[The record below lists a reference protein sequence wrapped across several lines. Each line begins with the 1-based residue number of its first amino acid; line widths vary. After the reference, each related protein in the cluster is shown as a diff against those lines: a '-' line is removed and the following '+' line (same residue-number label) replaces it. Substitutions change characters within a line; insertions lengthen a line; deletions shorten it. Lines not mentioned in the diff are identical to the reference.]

1 VIDQLSVSLEDA
13 RTAVDAV
20 LKGARSSDGPL
31 SVAIVD
37 NAGNMVYQMRQDGAS
52 AVDVRNAER
61 KAYTAAYIG
70 RDTALWRLQILHDG
84 RTVADWSNPNMT
96 TIHGGWTLR
105 RASQVVGGLGV
116 SGSGNE
122 DRDEQLALRGAE
134 ALAALAVAEWR
145 KRRDPRRIRDRQSSQ
160 PEASQPEASQVVEA

>member
-1 VIDQLSVSLEDA
+1 MITALNLSLSDA
-13 RTAVDAV
+13 RVAVDAI
-20 LKGARSSDGPL
+20 LKGARANEKPL
-31 SVAIVD
+31 AIALVD
-37 NAGNMVYQMRQDGAS
+37 SEGNPVYLLRQDGAS

-84 RTVADWSNPNMT
+84 RTVADWSNQNMT

-105 RASQVVGGLGV
+105 RSSQVIGGLGV
-116 SGSGNE
+116 SGSGDE

-134 ALAALAVAEWR
+134 ALAELAVKEWR
-145 KRRDPRRIRDRQSSQ
+145 TKRDPRIIRDRSKV
-160 PEASQPEASQVVEA
+160 QV